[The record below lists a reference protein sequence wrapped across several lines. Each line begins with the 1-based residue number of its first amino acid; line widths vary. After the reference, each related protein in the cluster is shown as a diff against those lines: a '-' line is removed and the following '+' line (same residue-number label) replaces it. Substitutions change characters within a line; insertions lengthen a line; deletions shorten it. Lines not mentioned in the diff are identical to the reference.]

1 MTKKIFFTRRIPWE
15 GIDILS
21 EDYELIIREDESI
34 PSKAEII
41 RGMKDCAGLVCLLT
55 DPIDRDVL
63 SSPGLKAV
71 STYAAGYNNIDVSF
85 ATSLGIPVSNAPG
98 ALTETTADI
107 AFSLILTVARRI
119 AEGDRF
125 VRNKKFHGWA
135 PMLLLGQDIHGK
147 TLGIVGAGRIGTAI
161 ARRAMGFDMR
171 ILYHNR
177 NRNRTLE
184 RETGAKYVTLPE
196 LLERSDIVS
205 LNTPLTEETRYL
217 FSRRE
222 FRSMKDTAVF
232 INTSRG
238 QCVNEGDLVEALRD
252 GEIWGAGLD
261 VYENEPEV
269 DPRLL
274 EMENVVL
281 LPHLGSASLDTRTGM
296 AITAARNMAFMLRG
310 EIPPNIVNPEVYERA
325 GARRNYPPDL

>member
-1 MTKKIFFTRRIPWE
+1 MSIKIFFTRRIPEE

-21 EDYELIIREDESI
+21 MDHELVIREEESI
-34 PSKAEII
+34 PSKDEII
-41 RGMKDCAGLVCLLT
+41 QGMNGCAGLVCLLT

-71 STYAAGYNNIDVSF
+71 STYAAGYNNIDVPF
-85 ATSLGIPVSNAPG
+85 ATSLGIPVANAPG

-107 AFSLILTVARRI
+107 AFALILAVGRRI
-119 AEGDRF
+119 TEGDRF
-125 VRNKKFHGWA
+125 AREGKFHGWA
-135 PMLLLGQDIHGK
+135 PMLLLGQDIHGRN
-147 TLGIVGAGRIGTAI
+147 LGIVGAGRIGAAI
-161 ARRAMGFDMR
+161 ARRAKGFGMR

-177 NRNRTLE
+177 NRNRALE
-184 RETGAKYVTLPE
+184 NETGAKYVTLTE
-196 LLERSDIVS
+196 LLESSDVVS
-205 LNTPLTEETRYL
+205 LNTPLTEETRHI
-217 FSRRE
+217 FSIKE
-222 FRSMKDTAVF
+222 FRAMKNTAVF

-238 QCVNEGDLVEALRD
+238 PCVNESDLVEALRD

-274 EMENVVL
+274 SMENVVL

-296 AITAARNMAFMLRG
+296 AVTAARNMAFMLRG
-310 EIPPNIVNPEVYERA
+310 EIPPNIVNPEVYENGNGGRC
-325 GARRNYPPDL
+325 D